1 MTPPGAYVMFN
12 NIPRV
17 GDARRFSTLVR
28 MTAARAEL
36 LAQELPGRFVEP
48 ESRPAALTRGCT
60 PHSPFFREGGL
71 PTLGPTTVAPR
82 RPGRVPRMA
91 RMQGASRSSLAR
103 RCFSRSSVPT
113 AAVGRAI
120 HGQAQREV
128 QGARAEK
135 ATAAALVTSGREDP
149 APSSF
154 MTRAPVIPT
163 QPASSLKCASYPRC
177 PPSSCSWIDQG
188 ACSHPIQRR

>member
-1 MTPPGAYVMFN
+1 MSPLGDLSRDRL
-12 NIPRV
+12 IGRSRSPRMA
-17 GDARRFSTLVR
+17 DARRFSTLLR
-28 MTAARAEL
+28 MTAARAHSARSREL
-36 LAQELPGRFVEP
+36 LAQELAGRFVEP
-48 ESRPAALTRGCT
+48 QSRPAALTRGCP

-82 RPGRVPRMA
+82 GPGRVPRMA
-91 RMQGASRSSLAR
+91 RMQGANRSSLVR

-120 HGQAQREV
+120 HGQAQPEV

-135 ATAAALVTSGREDP
+135 ATAAALVTSGREDL

-163 QPASSLKCASYPRC
+163 QPASSMK
-177 PPSSCSWIDQG
+177 
-188 ACSHPIQRR
+188 